1 MSTTNDWI
9 ATAEEHWGEVWGT
22 GQSEVI
28 RLGLMASRTAA
39 TIALARETARLAD
52 AQERTAAMAEAQ
64 ALALCGLTNV
74 LMVIV
79 PPTPEV
85 RADALSRYERL
96 CERLTVL
103 IDDEGGAR

>member
-22 GQSEVI
+22 GQPEVI

-52 AQERTAAMAEAQ
+52 AQERVATAVE
-64 ALALCGLTNV
+64 ALALFRAGDELITSAA
-74 LMVIV
+74 
-79 PPTPEV
+79 TEV
-85 RADALSRYERL
+85 QARDMLRAGVALITGDAR
-96 CERLTVL
+96 
-103 IDDEGGAR
+103 

>member
-28 RLGLMASRTAA
+28 RLGLMAS
-39 TIALARETARLAD
+39 
-52 AQERTAAMAEAQ
+52 RTAAMAEAQ